1 MKKTVIALICILF
14 SVSAASLNTSN
25 TKTSD
30 GQSVFEGL
38 LRKNKK
44 WVFEYSVENIS
55 SGQILAL
62 TKNQFVE
69 KIELGSLVRV
79 QGFLST
85 MLYSESPDDDAW
97 QFPAQWVICM
107 DINKIEVLEP
117 VNHKSDQDKSL
128 KWAVN
133 LPRIELTSFSRDIGG
148 KYVGEVIRKEDVI
161 EAIVLNNQ
169 TSAPIELHIAAI
181 SNILEKD
188 PKINSFYEFEPK
200 TKARKYLDVFKNGFF
215 TVIFRTRNNEYIG
228 FELNR
233 EKVRIFTA
241 KGDGWFDR

>member
-62 TKNQFVE
+62 TKNQSVE

-117 VNHKSDQDKSL
+117 VNHKSDQDTSL

-133 LPRIELTSFSRDIGG
+133 LPCIVLSPHSSDVAAKCVSEIVRQEDI
-148 KYVGEVIRKEDVI
+148 V

-169 TSAPIELHIAAI
+169 TSAPNELHIAAI
-181 SNILEKD
+181 RDILKKNPE
-188 PKINSFYEFEPK
+188 INSFYEFEPK

-215 TVIFRTRNNEYIG
+215 KVIFRTRNNEYIG

-233 EKVRIFTA
+233 EKARIYTA
-241 KGDGWFDR
+241 KGGGWFDR